1 VVAEIGGMLCESA
14 NTELLNPYDRIDMD
28 KIANRKK
35 PASLIFILN
44 QA

>member
-1 VVAEIGGMLCESA
+1 MGGILCESA
-14 NTELLNPYDRIDMD
+14 NTELLNPYDKIDTA
-28 KIANRKK
+28 KSANIRK